1 MKQSAK
7 VMILGS
13 VLAIGVVLSP
23 MSYSHED
30 GPSVLANAVAN
41 AKTKVDHESLA
52 SNFENE
58 AAARKRSVMEHRKMS
73 QAYRALGPTKGS
85 SAGFVSHCDKLIENE
100 EEAAK
105 DLLELAKLH
114 RQLATEAAK

>member
-7 VMILGS
+7 ILVLSS
-13 VLAIGVVLSP
+13 VLAIGALLSP
-23 MSYSHED
+23 ISYSDED
-30 GPSVLANAVAN
+30 GQSLVANAVAN
-41 AKTKVDHESLA
+41 AKTKADHESLA

-58 AAARKRSVMEHRKMS
+58 AAAAKVRISEHRRMS
-73 QAYRALGPTKGS
+73 QAYRALGQTKGFP
-85 SAGFVSHCDKLIENE
+85 AGFVGHCDKLIEKE
-100 EEAAK
+100 EEVAK